1 MSYITGCQTCCNTHA
16 HCSHTMLSTMR
27 FCRTAETASCGISLC
42 SSAGRKNIERMLHVL
57 FRRGNR
63 ARVESTWRR
72 LQTNQRGL
80 VHRSTER
87 SNKMEDS
94 TRTSLLFFRSTLS
107 VCHVY
112 LSSLEQ
118 QQGETVYPRSRRCAI
133 RESNPWLTAGC
144 HKQGMQSLVWL
155 TLHADTQAHGGLCRS
170 CHIIEHVLNII

>member
-1 MSYITGCQTCCNTHA
+1 MINTTDHTDKSLNHQENGILSYITGCQTCCNTHA

-118 QQGETVYPRSRRCAI
+118 QQGETVYPRSRSVNLLLHRTSI
-133 RESNPWLTAGC
+133 LSI
-144 HKQGMQSLVWL
+144 QGEVRKISK
-155 TLHADTQAHGGLCRS
+155 HGA
-170 CHIIEHVLNII
+170 